1 MKASLHSRFIRA
13 LQVGGL
19 LGFCL
24 LLWGTSFLQ
33 VQKPVLVCECSALVS
48 EFQQSRFLEVSR
60 RHDVASTSIA
70 WLFCESVPEGLA
82 TGGATHLEGEVPA
95 RKIRLRVGLR
105 SRATASE
112 LEEELARLT
121 SIVSS
126 GADAISALER
136 RGMTQAKWR
145 LRVAE
150 HELSRFRLDCERQGI
165 AWDEPGERSPF
176 RLVSR
181 SSADPGVCEREMLAS
196 LQAEVE
202 TAKQLVSDEESNLLV
217 RGGGARGAFAITGTP
232 RFVLRGGVLSGWSL
246 AVLLLAAGIV
256 VCGVAIRWGGWWD
269 AIRMRRRSND
279 SDSRHQDMVK
289 LVRGLGIQ
297 YLGVLATVA
306 GVMPT
311 AVPEPNPA
319 SEADDLRRS
328 GWRLTLLH
336 RWSDRILYLWIACFV
351 FRYLRDPLWRELLF
365 QSPLAAFSSVLF
377 GV

>member
-1 MKASLHSRFIRA
+1 
-13 LQVGGL
+13 
-19 LGFCL
+19 
-24 LLWGTSFLQ
+24 
-33 VQKPVLVCECSALVS
+33 
-48 EFQQSRFLEVSR
+48 
-60 RHDVASTSIA
+60 
-70 WLFCESVPEGLA
+70 
-82 TGGATHLEGEVPA
+82 
-95 RKIRLRVGLR
+95 
-105 SRATASE
+105 
-112 LEEELARLT
+112 
-121 SIVSS
+121 
-126 GADAISALER
+126 
-136 RGMTQAKWR
+136 MTQAKWR